1 MPVDK
6 PLTKEDWYNKKIR
19 DGFFIF
25 DKNDFFKFTDT
36 SYDPLAFAILNSA
49 YASRPL
55 QLFELLEPHIFF
67 DNEKRNFRIDS
78 RNIEQLKSDLLDK
91 MPLKGMQILEIECK
105 EPSFMEFLRS
115 IGAEIESLSFTKIN
129 EFNGARITL
138 NNYKD
143 IFKDKKFDIT
153 LSNGLLS
160 NGPYIKYNNLSGN
173 LCGLELYTIF
183 ANLTKKNSYSIHANG
198 NMITSLFITFFQ
210 FVGMQAIE
218 YFRHSDGQD
227 RFMIIMKK
235 LNNKV
240 TGNEEFN
247 RIYSELKKRNP
258 IRYI

>member
-1 MPVDK
+1 MAAS
-6 PLTKEDWYNKKIR
+6 KEEWYKKRIR
-19 DGFFIF
+19 EGFFIF

-36 SYDPLAFAILNSA
+36 SYDPLAFAIINSA
-49 YASRPL
+49 YSTSPS

-67 DNEKRNFRIDS
+67 DNEKRDFRIDS
-78 RNIEQLKSDLLDK
+78 RNIDQLKSDLLEK
-91 MPLKGMQILEIECK
+91 MPLKGMKILEIECK
-105 EPSFMEFLRS
+105 EPSFPEFLKS

-129 EFNGARITL
+129 EFNGNRITL
-138 NNYKD
+138 NNYQD

-160 NGPYIKYNNLSGN
+160 NDAYIKYSNLSGN

-183 ANLTKKNSYSIHANG
+183 ANLTKKGGYSIHING

-210 FVGMQAIE
+210 LVGMQTIE

-227 RFMIIMKK
+227 RFMVIMKK
-235 LNNKV
+235 INNKL
-240 TGNEEFN
+240 TSYEEFST
-247 RIYSELKKRNP
+247 IYSELKKRNP